1 METTRFAVSTQ
12 SCVENRALSLNADVD
27 GALHAEGSRII
38 AAGVGQAIAAQFA
51 EESPGSAE
59 QGAR

>member
-1 METTRFAVSTQ
+1 MQIACRAVIKRSRTA
-12 SCVENRALSLNADVD
+12 ALSLIADED
-27 GALHAEGSRII
+27 GALRADGSRII
-38 AAGVGQAIAAQFA
+38 SAGVGQAIAAQFA

>member
-1 METTRFAVSTQ
+1 MEIARRSDHTLLEAG
-12 SCVENRALSLNADVD
+12 RALSLNADDD
-27 GALHAEGSRII
+27 GALHVDGSRII

>member
-1 METTRFAVSTQ
+1 MEIARRSDHTLLEAG
-12 SCVENRALSLNADVD
+12 RALSLNADDD
-27 GALHAEGSRII
+27 GALHADGSRII

>member
-1 METTRFAVSTQ
+1 MEIARRSDHTLLEAGH
-12 SCVENRALSLNADVD
+12 ALSLNADVD
-27 GALHAEGSRII
+27 GALHADGSRII
-38 AAGVGQAIAAQFA
+38 VAGVGQAIAAQFA